1 MTWHGHRIM
10 TSVPQKHIGSAL
22 QSAGGQWTERRTQ
35 GIPLRGLVVKWTC
48 EAGGSLLRASGCLL
62 AAREVQTWLRP
73 HAAVT
78 DNIIT
83 AATQSPRRAPQDIP
97 LSSSYSLHFQV
108 LTATFR
114 WRFFLELRYK
124 TLLGKWQKKTQ
135 HYIVKNLQP
144 TWHIRVWDHTVSRKV
159 SELQQLCLAVLKT
172 YISTPDSTSVYVNSF
187 SI

>member
-1 MTWHGHRIM
+1 M

-35 GIPLRGLVVKWTC
+35 GIPLRGLVAKWTC

-83 AATQSPRRAPQDIP
+83 AATRSPRRAPQDIP
-97 LSSSYSLHFQV
+97 LSSSDFLHFQV
-108 LTATFR
+108 LTTTFR
-114 WRFFLELRYK
+114 WCFFLELQGTSRQM
-124 TLLGKWQKKTQ
+124 TKKLQ
-135 HYIVKNLQP
+135 HYIIQNLQP
-144 TWHIRVWDHTVSRKV
+144 TQYIRALDHTISRKV
-159 SELQQLCLAVLKT
+159 LELLQLSDCVKN
-172 YISTPDSTSVYVNSF
+172 IHFHSWF
-187 SI
+187 HICMC